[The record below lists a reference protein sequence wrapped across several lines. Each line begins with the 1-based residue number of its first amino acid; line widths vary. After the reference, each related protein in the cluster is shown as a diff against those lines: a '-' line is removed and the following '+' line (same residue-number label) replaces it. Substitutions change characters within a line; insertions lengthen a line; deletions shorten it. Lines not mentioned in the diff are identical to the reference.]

1 MAAAALVTSPLALP
15 AHPYAAQLD
24 EWTQDAAILPALKRA
39 QLSCVFVD
47 SPDEI
52 GSGVVLDSTGLV
64 LTAGHC
70 VGSMESGETRIV
82 EDVFGHKFTAI
93 TAHLSSHYDLALL
106 QLQPTPNQ
114 PFPAATAA
122 LASTPLRKHDACVVI
137 GQPLMHRKS
146 RRKGDQRQRV
156 EFGKI
161 VSTPLDPLQR
171 EDDQRGNLMHT
182 ANTTAGHSGSPLL
195 NMRGEIAGIHVT
207 CDDHQQSAVT
217 LEAIQQFIAQ
227 SKKRSA

>member
-1 MAAAALVTSPLALP
+1 MAAAALVAAPLALP
-15 AHPYAAQLD
+15 FHPYAAQID
-24 EWTQDAAILPALKRA
+24 EWTQDDAIISALKRA
-39 QLSCVFVD
+39 QLACVFVD

-52 GSGVVLDSTGLV
+52 GSGVILDATGVV

-70 VGSMESGETRIV
+70 VGAAGETRIV
-82 EDVFGHKFTAI
+82 EDVFGRKFTAV
-93 TAHLSSHYDLALL
+93 TAHLCSGYDLALL
-106 QLQPTPNQ
+106 QLQPIANQ
-114 PFPAATAA
+114 PFPTATAA
-122 LASTPLRKHDACVVI
+122 LASVPLKKHDACVVI
-137 GQPLMHRKS
+137 GQPLLHRKS

-161 VSTPLDPLQR
+161 VAAPLDPLQR

-217 LEAIQQFIAQ
+217 LEAIQLFIAQ
-227 SKKRSA
+227 SKKQ